1 MEVNFYAST
10 KKTTENFG
18 WRNATSIEDG
28 IKKVIDDKTTIFL
41 PLEDNGT
48 EEYENLKKWLA
59 EGNTIS

>member
-1 MEVNFYAST
+1 MTYSYVKYPDNTNSC
-10 KKTTENFG
+10 
-18 WRNATSIEDG
+18 

-48 EEYENLKKWLA
+48 EEYENLKKWLD